1 MFSWLKQLGMRN
13 QPVVFAAQDRWWATE
28 FPDWAE
34 PMGTPERFQAFMD
47 GVVRYFE
54 KRNISAH
61 VHVSGV
67 VHPDPK
73 HVEKTWGLG
82 NLLQT
87 CATRLPHEFG
97 GLIAAHFDLLE
108 RADTQGQQLALKL
121 NDWEYARPR
130 LRIRL
135 WDTEVR
141 EALARTITRETIP
154 GLISAL
160 SVDLPEAI
168 QTVSQEQAL
177 KWDKTPVELFDIAR
191 ENTWDAV
198 KPKPKLLDAAN
209 LGNIQVIED
218 DSYYTASVALQID
231 RLPKLLGPHGVFI
244 SVPTRGGML
253 ALPFHKM
260 ADLQLL
266 AHLVRFTRHCFEQ
279 GPGSVSYR
287 IWWYRTGTWHEIPYE
302 SDPERISILPP
313 IEFEKYLST
322 IAPDESQESEG
333 PGEPE
338 GPEPPDDPADR

>member
-1 MFSWLKQLGMRN
+1 MFSWLKQLASRN

-28 FPDWAE
+28 FPDWAAAME
-34 PMGTPERFQAFMD
+34 TPERFQAFMD
-47 GVVRYFE
+47 GVAGYFT
-54 KRNISAH
+54 KRNLSAH
-61 VHVSGV
+61 IHPAGA

-73 HVEKTWGLG
+73 QVEKMWGLG

-87 CATRLPHEFG
+87 CATRTTNEFA

-108 RADTQGQQLALKL
+108 RADAQGEQLALKL

-135 WDTEVR
+135 WDSEIR
-141 EALARTITRETIP
+141 EALAKTITRESIP
-154 GLISAL
+154 GLITAL

-168 QTVSQEQAL
+168 QTVSHDLAK

-198 KPKPKLLDAAN
+198 HPAPKLLDPTN
-209 LGNIQVIED
+209 LGNIHVVED
-218 DSYYTASVALQID
+218 DSYYTASIALQID
-231 RLPKLLGPHGVFI
+231 RLPQLLGPHGVFL

-253 ALPFHKM
+253 ALPFNTM
-260 ADLQLL
+260 ADLQFL

-287 IWWYRTGTWHEIPYE
+287 IWWYRTGTWYEIPYE

-313 IEFEKYLST
+313 VEFEKYLST
-322 IAPDESQESEG
+322 IAPEEPPDPDG
-333 PGEPE
+333 PGETE
-338 GPEPPDDPADR
+338 DR

>member
-1 MFSWLKQLGMRN
+1 MFSWLKQFGSRK

-28 FPDWAE
+28 FPDWAQS
-34 PMGTPERFQAFMD
+34 MGTPERFHAFMD
-47 GVVRYFE
+47 GVVAYFA
-54 KRNISAH
+54 KRGLSAH
-61 VHVSGV
+61 VHPSGV
-67 VHPDPK
+67 VHPDPN
-73 HVEKTWGLG
+73 HIEKTWGLG

-87 CATRLPHEFG
+87 CATRQSEEFP

-141 EALARTITRETIP
+141 EALAKTITRESIP
-154 GLISAL
+154 GLITAL

-168 QTVSQEQAL
+168 QTVSHDLAK

-198 KPKPKLLDAAN
+198 HPAPKLLDAAN
-209 LGNIQVIED
+209 LGNIHVVED
-218 DSYYTASVALQID
+218 DSYYTASIALQID
-231 RLPKLLGPHGVFI
+231 RLPTLLGPHGVFI

-253 ALPFHKM
+253 ALPFNRM
-260 ADLQLL
+260 ADLQFL

-313 IEFEKYLST
+313 IEFEKYVST
-322 IAPDESQESEG
+322 IAPEESDE
-333 PGEPE
+333 PD
-338 GPEPPDDPADR
+338 GPEDSDPSDDPADR